1 MAKTH
6 QLLIKWHQFSVANF
20 ISFYH
25 YYFYV
30 ERAVRLGDAPAVNVE
45 PGRKAGRRFDSSP
58 FRHFLDNSNTLT
70 KIETFR
76 SDVAGRQWL

>member
-6 QLLIKWHQFSVANF
+6 QPLIKSHQFSVANF
-20 ISFYH
+20 ISFCH

-58 FRHFLDNSNTLT
+58 FRHLLDSSNSLA
-70 KIETFR
+70 KIEIVR
-76 SDVAGRQWL
+76 PDVAGRQCL